1 MTKVSKLS
9 YDEYLNILYGMM
21 EYKDNQ
27 PYFPVEV
34 RWDWCKKA
42 EENDGVHLRLKYEIN
57 FKDNLVQVDL
67 SIFDGDGDNEKVWQ
81 KASCQSYVEQ
91 NLASNTTYD
100 SRNYSLRNAYLGALD
115 TCLALR
121 GYTVSF
127 LLAELRYAGILQKA
141 ASPDYSYPVASQEKI
156 TGGENISEIEPGV
169 KDTTAPQ
176 RNEAQT
182 GVNTSESAPSPVNIV
197 TVPMGNEAEAGKSP
211 MENIIEAAL
220 SNTDFGEVP
229 DNDGISPDP
238 SKAVIP
244 SMQEM
249 IPEDGNSPAKDEKI
263 ANTDVPTEKVP
274 EQSNSQPS
282 NGSDENT
289 VTTLSSKILSYKI
302 QGQCSYKGLTIR
314 KILKTEP
321 ERSVMIYLKW
331 VAKKGD
337 LPEYKED
344 AEYCKAV
351 YEYLSKK

>member
-42 EENDGVHLRLKYEIN
+42 EENDGIHLRLKYEIN

-67 SIFDGDGDNEKVWQ
+67 TILDGDGDNEKVWQ

-141 ASPDYSYPVASQEKI
+141 ASPDYSYPVASPEEI
-156 TGGENISEIEPGV
+156 TDENISEIEPGIKEATV
-169 KDTTAPQ
+169 PQ
-176 RNEAQT
+176 STEVQAGGSSGKT
-182 GVNTSESAPSPVNIV
+182 APSPVDIA
-197 TVPMGNEAEAGKSP
+197 TVPMGDEADAGKSP
-211 MENIIEAAL
+211 IENIIEAAL

-229 DNDGISPDP
+229 TNEGLGPDP
-238 SKAVIP
+238 SKAVMP
-244 SMQEM
+244 SVKEI
-249 IPEDGNSPAKDEKI
+249 IPEAGNSAAENAKKEN
-263 ANTDVPTEKVP
+263 ADVQMNEVS

-331 VAKKGD
+331 VAKRGE

>member
-67 SIFDGDGDNEKVWQ
+67 TILDGDGDNEKVWQ

-141 ASPDYSYPVASQEKI
+141 ASPDYSYSVASQEKI
-156 TGGENISEIEPGV
+156 TGEENVSEIESSAEE
-169 KDTTAPQ
+169 TTAPQ
-176 RNEAQT
+176 KNEART
-182 GVNTSESAPSPVNIV
+182 GVNTSESAPSPTNIV

-220 SNTDFGEVP
+220 SNTDFGEIP
-229 DNDGISPDP
+229 ENDGLSPDP
-238 SKAVIP
+238 SKAVMP
-244 SMQEM
+244 SMKEV
-249 IPEDGNSPAKDEKI
+249 IPEAGNSAVENEKKENADI
-263 ANTDVPTEKVP
+263 QMNEGL